1 MMNLAHPGYLWLFL
15 LFIPLIAWYVWSQR
29 KANPSMR
36 MSSISAFKG
45 LSTSWK
51 VYVKHFSFV
60 LKLAAL
66 SCLIIILCRPQ
77 TYDKWSMSDTEGT
90 DIVMAIDISAS
101 MLSRDL
107 QPDRLEAAK
116 KVASDFVAKR
126 ESDNIGLVIFAGEGF
141 TLLPMTTHQTTL
153 LNTIHEISINMLD
166 ADGTAIGDGIATAI
180 NRIKDGKAKSK
191 SIILLTDGTNYSGVV
206 APLTAAEI
214 AQKEGIRIYTIGLGT
229 RGTAETPYAQGFGGE
244 LLYKPMPVTIDEESL
259 KKVAQMTGGKYFRAT
274 DNDVLTSIF
283 NEIDKLEKTKID
295 VKNFTN
301 TQDNYMPWAWALLLL
316 VLLNLTISYTVL
328 RRIPLWFSYS

>member
-141 TLLPMTTHQTTL
+141 TLLPMTTHQATL

-180 NRIKDGKAKSK
+180 NRIKDKDGKAKSK
-191 SIILLTDGTNYSGVV
+191 SIILLTDGTNNSGVV

-328 RRIPLWFSYS
+328 RRIP

>member
-141 TLLPMTTHQTTL
+141 TLLPMTTHQATL

-191 SIILLTDGTNYSGVV
+191 SIILLTDGTNNSGVV

-301 TQDNYMPWAWALLLL
+301 TQDNYMPWAWALLLI

-328 RRIPLWFSYS
+328 RRIP

>member
-141 TLLPMTTHQTTL
+141 TLLPMTTHQATL
-153 LNTIHEISINMLD
+153 LNTLHEISINMLD

-191 SIILLTDGTNYSGVV
+191 SIILLTDGTNNSGVV

-328 RRIPLWFSYS
+328 RRIP

>member
-141 TLLPMTTHQTTL
+141 TLLPMTTHQATL

-191 SIILLTDGTNYSGVV
+191 SIILLTDGTNNSGVV

-301 TQDNYMPWAWALLLL
+301 TQDNYMRWAWALLLL

-328 RRIPLWFSYS
+328 RRIP

>member
-1 MMNLAHPGYLWLFL
+1 M
-15 LFIPLIAWYVWSQR
+15 
-29 KANPSMR
+29 
-36 MSSISAFKG
+36 
-45 LSTSWK
+45 
-51 VYVKHFSFV
+51 KHFSFV

-141 TLLPMTTHQTTL
+141 TLLPMTTHQATL

-191 SIILLTDGTNYSGVV
+191 SIILLTDGTNNSGVV

-328 RRIPLWFSYS
+328 RRIP

>member
-141 TLLPMTTHQTTL
+141 TLLPMTTHQATL

-191 SIILLTDGTNYSGVV
+191 SIILLTDGTNKSGVV

-328 RRIPLWFSYS
+328 RRIP

>member
-141 TLLPMTTHQTTL
+141 TLLPMTTHQATL

-191 SIILLTDGTNYSGVV
+191 SIILLTDGTNNSGVV

-328 RRIPLWFSYS
+328 HRIP

>member
-1 MMNLAHPGYLWLFL
+1 MMNLAQPGYLWLFL

-141 TLLPMTTHQTTL
+141 TLLPMTTHQATL

-191 SIILLTDGTNYSGVV
+191 SIILLTDGTNNSGVV

-328 RRIPLWFSYS
+328 RRIP

>member
-51 VYVKHFSFV
+51 VYVRHFSFV

-126 ESDNIGLVIFAGEGF
+126 ESENIGLVIFAGEGF
-141 TLLPMTTHQTTL
+141 TLLPMTTHQATL

-191 SIILLTDGTNYSGVV
+191 SIILLTDGTNNSGVV

-328 RRIPLWFSYS
+328 RRIP

>member
-141 TLLPMTTHQTTL
+141 TLLPMTTHQATL

-191 SIILLTDGTNYSGVV
+191 SIILLTDGTNNSGVV

-328 RRIPLWFSYS
+328 RRIP

>member
-45 LSTSWK
+45 LSPSWK

-141 TLLPMTTHQTTL
+141 TLLPMTTHQATL

-191 SIILLTDGTNYSGVV
+191 SIILLTDGTNNSGVV

-328 RRIPLWFSYS
+328 RRIP

>member
-141 TLLPMTTHQTTL
+141 TLLPMTTHQATL
-153 LNTIHEISINMLD
+153 LNTIHKISINMLD

-191 SIILLTDGTNYSGVV
+191 SIILLTDGTNNSGVV

-328 RRIPLWFSYS
+328 RRIP

>member
-141 TLLPMTTHQTTL
+141 TLLPMTTHQATL

-191 SIILLTDGTNYSGVV
+191 SIILLTDGTNNSGVV

-283 NEIDKLEKTKID
+283 NEIDKLEKSKID

-328 RRIPLWFSYS
+328 RRIP

>member
-126 ESDNIGLVIFAGEGF
+126 KSDNIGLVIFAGEGF
-141 TLLPMTTHQTTL
+141 TLLPMTTHQATL

-191 SIILLTDGTNYSGVV
+191 SIILLTDGTNNSGVV

-316 VLLNLTISYTVL
+316 VLLNLTINYTVL
-328 RRIPLWFSYS
+328 RRIP

>member
-141 TLLPMTTHQTTL
+141 TLLPMTTHQATL

-180 NRIKDGKAKSK
+180 KRIKDGKAKSK
-191 SIILLTDGTNYSGVV
+191 SIILLTDGTNNSGVV

-328 RRIPLWFSYS
+328 RRIP

>member
-141 TLLPMTTHQTTL
+141 TLLPMTTHQATL

-191 SIILLTDGTNYSGVV
+191 SIILLTDGTNNSGVV

-229 RGTAETPYAQGFGGE
+229 RGTVETPYAQGFGGE

-328 RRIPLWFSYS
+328 RRIP

>member
-36 MSSISAFKG
+36 MSSISALKG

-51 VYVKHFSFV
+51 VYVKHLSFV

-141 TLLPMTTHQTTL
+141 TLLPMTTHQATL

-191 SIILLTDGTNYSGVV
+191 SIILLTDGTNNSGVV

-328 RRIPLWFSYS
+328 RRIP

>member
-36 MSSISAFKG
+36 MSSISVFKG
-45 LSTSWK
+45 LPTSWK
-51 VYVKHFSFV
+51 VYVKHLSFV

-141 TLLPMTTHQTTL
+141 TLLPMTTHQATL

-191 SIILLTDGTNYSGVV
+191 SIILLTDGTNNSGVV

-328 RRIPLWFSYS
+328 RRIP

>member
-126 ESDNIGLVIFAGEGF
+126 ESNNIGLVIFAGEGF
-141 TLLPMTTHQTTL
+141 TLLPMTTHQATL

-191 SIILLTDGTNYSGVV
+191 SIILLTDGTNNSGVV

-328 RRIPLWFSYS
+328 RRIP

>member
-141 TLLPMTTHQTTL
+141 TLLPMTTHQATL
-153 LNTIHEISINMLD
+153 LNTIDEISINMLD

-191 SIILLTDGTNYSGVV
+191 SIILLTDGTNNSGVV

-328 RRIPLWFSYS
+328 RRIP

>member
-1 MMNLAHPGYLWLFL
+1 MMNLAHQGYLWLFL

-141 TLLPMTTHQTTL
+141 TLLPMTTHQATL

-191 SIILLTDGTNYSGVV
+191 SIILLTDGTNNSGVV

-328 RRIPLWFSYS
+328 RRIP

>member
-45 LSTSWK
+45 LSASWK
-51 VYVKHFSFV
+51 VYVKHLSFV

-141 TLLPMTTHQTTL
+141 TLLPMTTHQATL

-191 SIILLTDGTNYSGVV
+191 SIILLTDGTNNSGVV

-328 RRIPLWFSYS
+328 RRIP

>member
-51 VYVKHFSFV
+51 VYVKHFSFM

-141 TLLPMTTHQTTL
+141 TLLPMTTHQATL

-166 ADGTAIGDGIATAI
+166 ADGTAIGDGIASAI

-191 SIILLTDGTNYSGVV
+191 SIILLTDGTNNSGVV

-328 RRIPLWFSYS
+328 RRIP

>member
-15 LFIPLIAWYVWSQR
+15 LFIPPIAWYVWSQR

-141 TLLPMTTHQTTL
+141 TLLPMTTHQATL

-191 SIILLTDGTNYSGVV
+191 SIILLTDGTNNSGVV

-328 RRIPLWFSYS
+328 RRIP

>member
-60 LKLAAL
+60 LKLATL

-141 TLLPMTTHQTTL
+141 TLLPMTTHQATL

-191 SIILLTDGTNYSGVV
+191 SIILLTDGTNNSGVV

-328 RRIPLWFSYS
+328 RRIP

>member
-51 VYVKHFSFV
+51 VYVKHFSFL

-66 SCLIIILCRPQ
+66 SCLLIILCRPQ

-141 TLLPMTTHQTTL
+141 TLLPMTTHQATL

-191 SIILLTDGTNYSGVV
+191 SIILLTDGTNNSGVV

-328 RRIPLWFSYS
+328 RRIP

>member
-51 VYVKHFSFV
+51 ADVQHFSFV

-77 TYDKWSMSDTEGT
+77 PYDKWSMSDTEGT
-90 DIVMAIDISAS
+90 DIVMAIDISAR

-141 TLLPMTTHQTTL
+141 TLLPMTTHQATL

-191 SIILLTDGTNYSGVV
+191 SIILLTDGTNNSGVV

-328 RRIPLWFSYS
+328 RRIP

>member
-51 VYVKHFSFV
+51 VYVRHFSFV

-141 TLLPMTTHQTTL
+141 TLLPMTTHQATL

-191 SIILLTDGTNYSGVV
+191 SIILLTDGTNNSGVV

-301 TQDNYMPWAWALLLL
+301 TQDNYMPWAWALLLI

-328 RRIPLWFSYS
+328 RRIP

>member
-90 DIVMAIDISAS
+90 DIVIAIDISAS

-141 TLLPMTTHQTTL
+141 TLLPMTTHQATL

-191 SIILLTDGTNYSGVV
+191 SIILLTDGTNNSGVV

-328 RRIPLWFSYS
+328 RRIP

>member
-141 TLLPMTTHQTTL
+141 TLLPMTTHQATL

-191 SIILLTDGTNYSGVV
+191 SIILLTDGTNNSGVV

-283 NEIDKLEKTKID
+283 NEIDKLEKTKIN

-328 RRIPLWFSYS
+328 RRIP

>member
-141 TLLPMTTHQTTL
+141 TLLPMTTHQATL

-191 SIILLTDGTNYSGVV
+191 SIILLTDGTNNSGVV

-214 AQKEGIRIYTIGLGT
+214 AQKEGISIYTIGLGT

-316 VLLNLTISYTVL
+316 VLLNLTVSYTVL
-328 RRIPLWFSYS
+328 RRIP

>member
-141 TLLPMTTHQTTL
+141 TLLPMTTHQATL
-153 LNTIHEISINMLD
+153 LNTTHEISINMLD

-191 SIILLTDGTNYSGVV
+191 SIILLTDGTNNSGVV

-316 VLLNLTISYTVL
+316 VLLNLTINYTVL
-328 RRIPLWFSYS
+328 RRIP

>member
-1 MMNLAHPGYLWLFL
+1 MNLAHPGYLWLFL

-51 VYVKHFSFV
+51 VCVKHLSFV

-141 TLLPMTTHQTTL
+141 TLLPMTTHQATL

-191 SIILLTDGTNYSGVV
+191 SIILLTDGTNNSGVV

-328 RRIPLWFSYS
+328 RRIP

>member
-66 SCLIIILCRPQ
+66 SCLIIILCRPK

-141 TLLPMTTHQTTL
+141 TLLPMTTHQATL

-191 SIILLTDGTNYSGVV
+191 SIILLTDGTNNSGVV

-328 RRIPLWFSYS
+328 RRIP

>member
-36 MSSISAFKG
+36 MSSISALKG

-51 VYVKHFSFV
+51 VYVKHLSFV

-141 TLLPMTTHQTTL
+141 TLLPMTTHQATL

-191 SIILLTDGTNYSGVV
+191 SIILLTDGTNNSGVV

-316 VLLNLTISYTVL
+316 VLLNLTVSYTML
-328 RRIPLWFSYS
+328 RRIP

>member
-36 MSSISAFKG
+36 MSSIRAFKG

-77 TYDKWSMSDTEGT
+77 TCDKWSMSDTEGT

-141 TLLPMTTHQTTL
+141 TLLPMTTHQATL

-191 SIILLTDGTNYSGVV
+191 SIILLTDGTNNSGVV

-328 RRIPLWFSYS
+328 RRIP

>member
-15 LFIPLIAWYVWSQR
+15 LFIPLIVWYVWSQR

-90 DIVMAIDISAS
+90 DIVMVIDISAS

-141 TLLPMTTHQTTL
+141 TLLPMTTHQATL

-191 SIILLTDGTNYSGVV
+191 SIILLTDGTNNSGVV

-328 RRIPLWFSYS
+328 RRIP

>member
-15 LFIPLIAWYVWSQR
+15 LFIPLIAWYIWSQR

-141 TLLPMTTHQTTL
+141 TLLPMTTHQATL

-191 SIILLTDGTNYSGVV
+191 SIILLTDGTNNSGVV

-328 RRIPLWFSYS
+328 RRIP